1 VCDSTLN
8 MYVTDNAAGLW
19 LPNKII
25 TVYSDDRRIINI
37 FCGET
42 AELLHVKLCRCASNG
57 YSILF
62 PAKNAVR
69 CSILSSLYMS

>member
-1 VCDSTLN
+1 

-42 AELLHVKLCRCASNG
+42 AELLHVKSCECASNG

-62 PAKNAVR
+62 PANDAVR
-69 CSILSSLYMS
+69 CSILSSPYMS